1 MFPLFVPAAA
11 ADFSSIKTWTQ
22 SRENWPRDSKT
33 HVELELVIGLVT
45 VVTRKLKPVTCKLG
59 PVTCKLKPVICKL
72 GPVTRKLGPVTRK
85 LKRVTCKL
93 GPVTV

>member
-33 HVELELVIGLVT
+33 HVELELVIGHVT
-45 VVTRKLKPVTCKLG
+45 VVTRKLKPVT
-59 PVTCKLKPVICKL
+59 
-72 GPVTRKLGPVTRK
+72 
-85 LKRVTCKL
+85 
-93 GPVTV
+93 